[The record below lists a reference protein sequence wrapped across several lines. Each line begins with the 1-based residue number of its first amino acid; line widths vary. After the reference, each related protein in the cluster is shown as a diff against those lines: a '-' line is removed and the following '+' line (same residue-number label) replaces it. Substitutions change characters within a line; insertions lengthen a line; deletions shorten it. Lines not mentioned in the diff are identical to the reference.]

1 MKNRSLDTSR
11 LLLSAFA
18 LALVACNDDRMR
30 ELGYTVSQP
39 LEGSEASAEPAPPC
53 ALDFIS
59 ADAVQREAAA
69 DLAALASND
78 RPFTRYLSLANR
90 VNAGACPDEI
100 ERDRDAASKLLNGL
114 SREPDVVVPVA
125 VGSVESLLRI
135 DLRAYGW
142 TRPVAV
148 SGTSHRDHWEA
159 LIEQT
164 PQAIELGGADGTFVA
179 AQTGTRAPILSV
191 DAFLVEAASAPL
203 YYALLG
209 VPDTLGALRAS
220 VGLPSELDPP
230 AAGAIRRAT
239 TASRVVQNMGDLR
252 AVDRYETRVGSGGTY
267 FEGFRVGTVEFLS
280 DPLHVQP
287 AVEREVIFSL
297 PNGLLGFA
305 VTDAAGELS
314 SDASFPDTNHIDFR
328 ARVFDSCGNCHA
340 FGLIPIRDNVGPL
353 ILGRPDLFSEEV
365 VAAYRAAPSDDE
377 SIAQLAAD
385 SEPYQQAVERATGSP
400 VSSDPIS
407 ARMAGLTQ
415 ELSLATAAADLLV
428 PTEQLEAAAGELV
441 PFALGLTLSHAQ
453 FSSAYA
459 AVFCSLHAA
468 DDNPPDAA
476 FCARVR

>member
-1 MKNRSLDTSR
+1 MKSKPLDTSR
-11 LLLSAFA
+11 LLISAFA
-18 LALVACNDDRMR
+18 LAHVACNDDRLR

-39 LEGSEASAEPAPPC
+39 LEGSESPAESPPSC
-53 ALDFIS
+53 ANDFIS

-69 DLAALASND
+69 DLASLASDD

-90 VNAGACPDEI
+90 VNAGACPDELD
-100 ERDRDAASKLLNGL
+100 RDRDAASKLLNGL
-114 SREPDVVVPVA
+114 SREPDVVAPVA
-125 VGSVESLLRI
+125 VGSAESLLRI

-142 TRPVAV
+142 TRPITANE
-148 SGTSHRDHWEA
+148 SSHRDHWEA
-159 LIEQT
+159 LIDQM
-164 PQAIELGGADGTFVA
+164 PQAIELGGADGTFIV
-179 AQTGTRAPILSV
+179 AQTGTRAPLLSV
-191 DAFLVEAASAPL
+191 DAFVVEAASAPL
-203 YYALLG
+203 YYTLLG
-209 VPDTLGALRAS
+209 VPNTLGELRAS
-220 VGLPSELDPP
+220 VGLPSELDPL
-230 AAGAIRRAT
+230 AAGAIRRST
-239 TASRVVQNMGDLR
+239 TASRILRNQGDLR
-252 AVDRYETRVGSGGTY
+252 AVDRYEIEVGSAGTY
-267 FEGFRVGTVEFLS
+267 FEGFRVGTVEFLA

-287 AVEREVIFSL
+287 AVEREIIFSL

-314 SDASFPDTNHIDFR
+314 SDAGFPDTNHNDFR
-328 ARVFDSCGNCHA
+328 ARVLDSCSNCHA
-340 FGLIPIRDNVGPL
+340 FGLIPIRDDVGPL
-353 ILGRPDLFSEEV
+353 VLGRPDLFSEEV
-365 VAAYRAAPSDDE
+365 VAAYRDASSDEE

-407 ARMAGLTQ
+407 ARIAGLDQ
-415 ELSLATAAADLLV
+415 ELTLPRAAADLLV

-441 PFALGLTLSHAQ
+441 PFALGLTLSYPQ